1 MRPTV
6 TTTNALSDQV
16 VLRVARPG
24 DEAILQRLAALDSRP
39 MPAAPVLVA
48 EVDGEALAALSLADG
63 AAVADPFSPTAPLV
77 ELLRAGAAARR
88 GRSPRRF
95 GLHRLVPAGVRTA

>member
-1 MRPTV
+1 MRITV
-6 TTTNALSDQV
+6 TTTSSHSDQV
-16 VLRVARPG
+16 VLRVARPD

-39 MPAAPVLVA
+39 VPAAPVLVA

-63 AAVADPFSPTAPLV
+63 AAVADPFSATAPLV
-77 ELLRAGAAARR
+77 ELLEAGAAARR

-95 GLHRLVPAGVRTA
+95 GLGRLAPAGVGTA